1 MNSRALLKHVKIRF
15 VTILRN
21 INIQKYSHVYSL
33 IVVILFLTLKLVK
46 QHATK
51 SHAAITQEKFCNILP
66 RLTTVCYKQV
76 TEIRNFQ
83 KLCARSGLNLIMR

>member
-51 SHAAITQEKFCNILP
+51 SQAAITQEKFCNILP
-66 RLTTVCYKQV
+66 RLTTVCYNRV
-76 TEIRNFQ
+76 TKIRNFQ
-83 KLCARSGLNLIMR
+83 KLCARSGLHLIMR